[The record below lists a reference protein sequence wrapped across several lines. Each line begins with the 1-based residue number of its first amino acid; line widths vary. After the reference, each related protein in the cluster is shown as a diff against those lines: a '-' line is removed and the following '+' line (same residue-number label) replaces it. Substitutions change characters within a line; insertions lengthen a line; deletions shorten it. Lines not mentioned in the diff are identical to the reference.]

1 MKPTSPKRIP
11 MSTSVDEAALSEV
24 ERVKHESGGLRGTL
38 PGELASDATHLS
50 EEAKQL
56 LKFHGS
62 YEQEDRDQ
70 RKERKKA
77 GLEPAYSYMV
87 RSKLPGGTMS
97 ADQYLTQ
104 DALADRYGDGTL
116 RVTTRQGFQFYGV
129 AKQNLRGTIHDLNE
143 ALVTTFGACGDV
155 VRNVVSCSAPVAGTL
170 RAQVAEWA
178 RLLSDALL
186 PRTRAYH
193 EIWVEGSQVTV
204 DEAPVDDPLYGTQY
218 LPRKFKIAF
227 AFPDDNCTDV
237 FSNDLGL
244 VVIADGD
251 RIEGFNVVV
260 GGGLGQ
266 THNKPDTY
274 PRLASPLAFIQ
285 PDELVEVARA
295 IIGVQR
301 DWGNRTNRKRARL
314 KYLLD
319 EQGVDWFRGQ
329 VEAALGRPL
338 ASYRDVEVTGFH
350 DHLGWHD
357 QGDGRW
363 FRGVWIESGRIR
375 DEGDLRLRTG
385 LRRVVREFGL
395 DVYLTTQQNLLLVG
409 VAPGDRQAVDAVL
422 AAHGVAA
429 PEGLS
434 QVRRHAMACPA
445 IPTCPLAVAEAERAL
460 PGVVSQLE
468 QELAGMG
475 LAQVPLAVRMTG
487 CPNGCARPYTAD
499 LAFVG
504 RSLGKYQVYVGGNL
518 EGNRLAELY
527 ADLVPL
533 DAIAGVLRPLLERF
547 RDERLPGER
556 FGDFWDR
563 TGLVPLASA
572 TPEPRARA
580 AAIPTHDVLIPTHA
594 ATPETAS

>member
-1 MKPTSPKRIP
+1 
-11 MSTSVDEAALSEV
+11 MSTSVDEAVLSEV
-24 ERVKHESGGLRGTL
+24 ERIKHESGGLRGTL
-38 PGELASDATHLS
+38 PAELAADTTHLS

-70 RKERKKA
+70 RRDRKKA
-77 GLEPAYSYMV
+77 GLEPAYQYMV
-87 RSKLPGGTMS
+87 RSRLPGGTMS

-116 RVTTRQGFQFYGV
+116 RVTTRQGFQFYGIV
-129 AKQNLRGTIHDLNE
+129 KSDLRGTIHDLNE

-178 RLLSDALL
+178 RVLSDALL

-204 DEAPVDDPLYGTQY
+204 DEKPVDDPLYGTAY

-237 FSNDLGL
+237 FANDLGL
-244 VVIADGD
+244 VVLADGE

-260 GGGLGQ
+260 GGGMGM
-266 THNKPDTY
+266 THNKPETY
-274 PRLASPLAFIQ
+274 PRLATPLGFVA
-285 PDELVEVARA
+285 PEELIEVARA

-301 DWGNRTNRKRARL
+301 DWGNRENRKRARL

-319 EQGVDWFRGQ
+319 EQGVDWFREQ
-329 VEAALGRPL
+329 VEASLGRTL
-338 ASYRDVEVTGFH
+338 APYRDVEVTGFH

-375 DEGDLRLRTG
+375 DEGELRLRTA
-385 LRRVVREFGL
+385 LRRIVREL
-395 DVYLTTQQNLLLVG
+395 RPNVYLTTQQNLLLVD
-409 VAPGDRQAVDAVL
+409 VAPGDRQAVDAIL
-422 AAHGVAA
+422 RAHGVAA
-429 PEGLS
+429 PEGLP
-434 QVRRHAMACPA
+434 QVRRHSMACPA

-460 PGVVSQLE
+460 PGVVAQLD
-468 QELAGMG
+468 QELSGMG
-475 LAQVPLAVRMTG
+475 LREVPLAVRMTG

-533 DAIAGVLRPLLERF
+533 DGIAGVVRPLFERF

-556 FGDFWDR
+556 FGDFWAR

-572 TPEPRARA
+572 GAEGGPRPRA
-580 AAIPTHDVLIPTHA
+580 AALSTHA
-594 ATPETAS
+594 ATPEAGR

>member
-1 MKPTSPKRIP
+1 

-38 PGELASDATHLS
+38 PAELASDATHLS

-77 GLEPAYSYMV
+77 GLEPAFSYMV
-87 RSKLPGGTMS
+87 RSKLPGGTMT
-97 ADQYLTQ
+97 ADQYLAQ

-116 RVTTRQGFQFYGV
+116 RVTTRQGFQFYGIV
-129 AKQNLRGTIHDLNE
+129 KGNLRGTIHDLNQ
-143 ALVTTFGACGDV
+143 ALITTFGACGDV

-170 RAQVAEWA
+170 RPQVAEWA
-178 RLLSDALL
+178 RVLSDALL

-204 DEAPVDDPLYGTQY
+204 DEKPADDPLYGTQY

-285 PDELVEVARA
+285 PEELVEVARA
-295 IIGVQR
+295 VIGVQR

-319 EQGVDWFRGQ
+319 EQGVDWFRAQ
-329 VEAALGRPL
+329 VEASLGRAL
-338 ASYRDVEVTGFH
+338 APYRDVEVTGFH
-350 DHLGWHD
+350 DHLGWHRQD
-357 QGDGRW
+357 DGRW

-375 DEGDLRLRTG
+375 DDGDFRLRTG

-395 DVYLTTQQNLLLVG
+395 NVYLTTQQNLLLTD
-409 VAPGDRQAVDAVL
+409 VADADREAVDAIL
-422 AAHGVAA
+422 RAHGVAA
-429 PEGLS
+429 PEGLT

-445 IPTCPLAVAEAERAL
+445 IPTCPLAVAESERAL
-460 PGVVSQLE
+460 PGLVSQLE
-468 QELAGMG
+468 TELAELG
-475 LAQVPLAVRMTG
+475 LAEVPLAVRMTG

-499 LAFVG
+499 LSFVG

-533 DAIAGVLRPLLERF
+533 DAITATVRPLFERF

-556 FGDFWDR
+556 FGDFWAR

-572 TPEPRARA
+572 TPAPRARA
-580 AAIPTHDVLIPTHA
+580 AAIPIHDATIPTHA